1 MSSINEFGGINREK
15 LELFL
20 KEGNMEKTELS
31 QLVEGN
37 RICYI
42 NDKGLFRYGGI
53 IIKDETNFFVI
64 RCFNKITFTLQKNT
78 MDEVFIKVDKPIKF
92 KPLGKITNNPLII
105 DGVILKYFSKKSTL
119 DKFLLTKKYQK
130 LINGAKWEF
139 IN

>member
-31 QLVEGN
+31 KVVEGN

-42 NDKGLFRYGGI
+42 NDRGLFRYGGVVI
-53 IIKDETNFFVI
+53 TNETNFFVI
-64 RCFNKITFTLQKNT
+64 RCFNTTKFTVQKNT
-78 MDEVFIKVDKPIKF
+78 IDEIFIKVDKPIKF

-105 DGVILKYFSKKSTL
+105 NGVILKYFSKKSTL
-119 DKFLLTKKYQK
+119 DKFLLTDKYKK